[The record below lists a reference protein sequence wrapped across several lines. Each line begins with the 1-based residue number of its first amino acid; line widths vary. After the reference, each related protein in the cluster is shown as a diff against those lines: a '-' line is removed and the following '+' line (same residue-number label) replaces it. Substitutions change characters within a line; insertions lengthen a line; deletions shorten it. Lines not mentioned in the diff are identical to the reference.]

1 MTVKPVQ
8 RVFKWQG
15 KNLTDPNPKLG
26 PAQVKTILAAH
37 HPQLTSA
44 DIEGPEL
51 KDGKEVYKFVLRTGT
66 KG

>member
-1 MTVKPVQ
+1 MTVKSVQ

-15 KNLTDPNPKLG
+15 KNLADPNPKLNPG
-26 PAQVKTILAAH
+26 QVKTILAAN

-51 KDGKEVYKFVLRTGT
+51 KDGQEVYKFVQRTGT